1 MRGSTV
7 SYGALHT
14 ACPRLSLPP
23 GTVPDLFR
31 EFWETETFLLE
42 SRKLLFL
49 DTFEWGNWYEGHIL
63 YASGDYY
70 HLCLDDNGW
79 PGALVCR
86 EGGDGKRRFWQDF
99 NSPEMRASLEG
110 MMGLRAL
117 STVAEASF
125 RTYRTELRNELGKIV
140 CRVEWV
146 AVYAG
151 RDSETEIQHSCRIIP
166 LKGYEREAGL
176 VAERLTAQGAAPDK
190 DGPMNTLFRLYGSA
204 PRKYSLRPSFGIE
217 PETTARD
224 AAGRIVRGM
233 LEIIAMNLPGLIDDL
248 DTEFLHD
255 YRICIR
261 KIRSALGLL
270 KGVYPVEECS
280 GIREE
285 LGNMARQTNRLRD
298 LDVYLLARTE
308 YLELLPAPLR
318 PAMEEMFED
327 FAAERKMEVRK
338 VVTKIRSRTARN
350 HLERIE
356 RFFCPE
362 SRHEES
368 PNADVSV
375 SPLVF
380 RQIYRRYKKIRKAS
394 KGLSP
399 ETPDAVFHQIRI
411 ECKKLRYLMEFFSEI
426 IPQESGDI
434 LQKQLRR
441 LQGRLGD
448 FNDASVQQK
457 ALLDYWN
464 RKKPGPRLSLGL
476 GGLISLLYNRQLQTR
491 GLVIQALDEFCGAS
505 TSAAFKRTF
514 WQQAAAF

>member
-1 MRGSTV
+1 M

-23 GTVPDLFR
+23 GTGPELFR
-31 EFWETETFLLE
+31 EIWETETFLLE
-42 SRKLLFL
+42 SRELLFL
-49 DTFEWGNWYEGHIL
+49 DTFEWGIWYGGHIL
-63 YASGDYY
+63 YATDGNY
-70 HLCLDDNGW
+70 HLCLDDKGW
-79 PGALVCR
+79 PGSLVCR
-86 EGGDGKRRFWQDF
+86 EEGDGKRRFWQDF
-99 NSPEMRASLEG
+99 NSPEMRASLEA

-117 STVAEASF
+117 SPVAEASF
-125 RTYRTELRNELGKIV
+125 KTFRTELRNELGKIV

-151 RDSETEIQHSCRIIP
+151 RNSETEIQHSCRIIP
-166 LKGYEREAGL
+166 LRGYEREAGL
-176 VAERLTAQGAAPDK
+176 VVERLITHGATPASE
-190 DGPMNTLFRLYGSA
+190 GPMNTLFRLYGSG
-204 PRKYSLRPSFGIE
+204 PVKYSLRPSFGIE

-298 LDVYLLARTE
+298 LDVYLLARKE

-318 PAMEEMFED
+318 PAMEQMFED
-327 FAAERKMEVRK
+327 FAAERKLEVRR
-338 VVTKIRSRTARN
+338 VVTKIRSRSARSR
-350 HLERIE
+350 LERME
-356 RFFCPE
+356 SFFSPE
-362 SRHEES
+362 SPHVES
-368 PNADVSV
+368 PNAGVSV
-375 SPLVF
+375 GPLVF
-380 RQIYRRYKKIRKAS
+380 RQIYRRYKKIRKAAA
-394 KGLSP
+394 GLSP
-399 ETPDAVFHQIRI
+399 DTPDAVFHQIRI

-426 IPQESGDI
+426 IPLESGDI

-448 FNDASVQQK
+448 FNDASVQQE

-476 GGLISLLYNRQLQTR
+476 GGLVSVLYNRQQQTR
-491 GLVIQALDEFCGAS
+491 GLVIQSLDEFCSAS
-505 TSAAFKRTF
+505 TAAAFKRTF
-514 WQQAAAF
+514 RQQAAAL